1 MKLQFAILIFIL
13 LICEASLAQSGRN
26 KKPAPT
32 PSPSADQTPTSSPS
46 ASPSPQPAQPEAS
59 PTPDPERPKFHPKA
73 LIVTGRAIFQS
84 KSWWRSDDVKAVAD
98 NIKSMWDLERVPVKI
113 VKGGKLTRIQAV
125 ARAKQETDNYVLY
138 MEIHVVDA
146 GLTRE
151 RVDHIDYVLLMPQT
165 GEAVRQF
172 TLDARNLVQRNETG
186 TPLPPR
192 TQGTPAGYWTQLEF
206 CAWEMARVLR
216 NWL

>member
-46 ASPSPQPAQPEAS
+46 ASPSPQPAQSEAS
-59 PTPDPERPKFHPKA
+59 PSPDPERPKFHPKA

-113 VKGGKLTRIQAV
+113 VKGGRS
-125 ARAKQETDNYVLY
+125 E
-138 MEIHVVDA
+138 
-146 GLTRE
+146 E
-151 RVDHIDYVLLMPQT
+151 R
-165 GEAVRQF
+165 
-172 TLDARNLVQRNETG
+172 
-186 TPLPPR
+186 
-192 TQGTPAGYWTQLEF
+192 
-206 CAWEMARVLR
+206 RVGKECR
-216 NWL
+216 SRWSPYH